1 MLLTRFAG
9 PNRFHFVMLGFRMKG
24 HALVT
29 PTGFNAF
36 QWTLSR

>member
-1 MLLTRFAG
+1 MLLTRFAAL
-9 PNRFHFVMLGFRMKG
+9 NRYHFVMLGFRMKG
-24 HALVT
+24 HALFT